1 MIRDDIRG
9 LQFDEG
15 IYEIDTRSFR
25 IKRCE
30 KIPERLFI
38 LDSDPLTRVELLEF
52 LSIVEDKTEKFIV
65 NWSCCP
71 DITEGFWPLKYIY
84 VVWAGENKYYILSR
98 YFKRIDWK
106 KILTV

>member
-1 MIRDDIRG
+1 MIRDDIMG
-9 LQFDEG
+9 LQFDKG

-30 KIPERLFI
+30 TIPERLFI

-52 LSIVEDKTEKFIV
+52 LSVVEDKTRNLTFLDSRIAR
-65 NWSCCP
+65 
-71 DITEGFWPLKYIY
+71 GFWPLKYIY

-98 YFKRIDWK
+98 YFQKIDWK

>member
-25 IKRCE
+25 INRCE
-30 KIPERLFI
+30 VIPERLFI

-52 LSIVEDKTEKFIV
+52 LSIMKDKSQGFTSD
-65 NWSCCP
+65 WGST
-71 DITEGFWPLKYIY
+71 DIARGFWPLKYIY
-84 VVWAGENKYYILSR
+84 VVLAGENKYYILSR
-98 YFKRIDWK
+98 YFKKIDWK
-106 KILTV
+106 KILTG

>member
-1 MIRDDIRG
+1 MIRGDIRG

-25 IKRCE
+25 INRCE
-30 KIPERLFI
+30 TIPDRLFI
-38 LDSDPLTRVELLEF
+38 LDSDPLTRTELLEL
-52 LSIVEDKTEKFIV
+52 LSIVKDKARDFTTD
-65 NWSCCP
+65 WSP
-71 DITEGFWPLKYIY
+71 DIARGSWPLKYIY

-98 YFKRIDWK
+98 YFQKIDWK

>member
-1 MIRDDIRG
+1 MIRDDIRE

-30 KIPERLFI
+30 TIPERFFI

-52 LSIVEDKTEKFIV
+52 LSVVKDKARDFTT
-65 NWSCCP
+65 NWWNS
-71 DITEGFWPLKYIY
+71 DIAIGFWPLKYIY

-98 YFKRIDWK
+98 FFRKIDWK
-106 KILTV
+106 KILAA

>member
-1 MIRDDIRG
+1 MIRDDIKG

-52 LSIVEDKTEKFIV
+52 LSVVKDKAKDFTTTDWI
-65 NWSCCP
+65 P
-71 DITEGFWPLKYIY
+71 DIAKGFWPLKYIY
-84 VVWAGENKYYILSR
+84 VVWAGENKYYILNR
-98 YFKRIDWK
+98 YFRKIDWK